1 MTKAEFVAKLAEST
15 GITRRQS
22 EAVFS
27 TVVEIV
33 GNALQ
38 TDNKVSL
45 PGLGAF
51 TCVKRKARVC
61 RNPRTGAEIQVPTK
75 KAVKFSVSSPLA
87 AVLNSANIAKID

>member
-1 MTKAEFVAKLAEST
+1 MTKAQFVAKLAASA

-38 TDNKVSL
+38 TDRKVSL
-45 PGLGAF
+45 PGLGVFSCAR
-51 TCVKRKARVC
+51 RKARVC
-61 RNPRTGAEIQVPTK
+61 RNPQTGAEIEVPAR
-75 KAVKFSVSSPLA
+75 KAVKFSVWSPLA
-87 AVLNSANIAKID
+87 AALNSVDTAKID